1 MFKSSKSGMAAW
13 VVAPFL
19 GVAAASAAMAE
30 PQVCNANTARIA
42 ANDGDYATLCGCSQV
57 TPSFLSHLQ
66 QRADF
71 GSVLANTSQQCPG
84 LANLLSDLP
93 TGSISNAN
101 SFDGR
106 ENDPSGF
113 QPASSTGPS
122 AGGGSGSGGGNGGP
136 GNGGGNDD
144 PGDGGSDDPGNGGG
158 NDDPGNGGGKPG
170 DGGGKP
176 GKGGDKPGK
185 GGGKPGHGDGK
196 PGKGGGHGGGKGKNG
211 DGKGGGKGNNG
222 GGKGNNG
229 GGNGPEGSSP
239 GRGNNA
245 NNDEN

>member
-13 VVAPFL
+13 VVAPLL
-19 GVAAASAAMAE
+19 GVAAASAAIAE
-30 PQVCNANTARIA
+30 PQVCNANTARVA
-42 ANDGDYATLCGCSQV
+42 ANNGDYAALCGCSQV

-113 QPASSTGPS
+113 QPASSTGPA
-122 AGGGSGSGGGNGGP
+122 AGGGSGSGGGNSGP

-158 NDDPGNGGGKPG
+158 KPG
-170 DGGGKP
+170 DGGSKP

-196 PGKGGGHGGGKGKNG
+196 PGKVGGHGGGKGKNG

>member
-42 ANDGDYATLCGCSQV
+42 ANNGDYAALCGCSQV

-122 AGGGSGSGGGNGGP
+122 AGGGS
-136 GNGGGNDD
+136 
-144 PGDGGSDDPGNGGG
+144 DDPGNGGG

-176 GKGGDKPGK
+176 GKGG
-185 GGGKPGHGDGK
+185 GKPGHGDGK
-196 PGKGGGHGGGKGKNG
+196 PGKGGGHGGGKGNNG

>member
-19 GVAAASAAMAE
+19 GVATASAAMAE

-42 ANDGDYATLCGCSQV
+42 ANTGDYAALCGCSQV

-71 GSVLANTSQQCPG
+71 GSVIANTSQQCPG

-122 AGGGSGSGGGNGGP
+122 ASGGSGSGGGNSGP

-185 GGGKPGHGDGK
+185 GDGK
-196 PGKGGGHGGGKGKNG
+196 PGKGGDH
-211 DGKGGGKGNNG
+211 G

-229 GGNGPEGSSP
+229 GGNGSEGSSP

>member
-1 MFKSSKSGMAAW
+1 MAAW

-19 GVAAASAAMAE
+19 GVATASAAMAE

-42 ANDGDYATLCGCSQV
+42 ANTGDYAALCGCSQV

-71 GSVLANTSQQCPG
+71 GSVIANTSQQCPG

-122 AGGGSGSGGGNGGP
+122 ASGGSGSGGGNSGP

-185 GGGKPGHGDGK
+185 GDGK
-196 PGKGGGHGGGKGKNG
+196 PGKGGDH
-211 DGKGGGKGNNG
+211 G

-229 GGNGPEGSSP
+229 GGNGSEGSSP

>member
-42 ANDGDYATLCGCSQV
+42 ANNGDYAALCGCSQV

-122 AGGGSGSGGGNGGP
+122 AGGGSGSGGGNSGP

-170 DGGGKP
+170 
-176 GKGGDKPGK
+176 
-185 GGGKPGHGDGK
+185 HGDGK
-196 PGKGGGHGGGKGKNG
+196 PGKGGGHGGGKGNNG

>member
-1 MFKSSKSGMAAW
+1 MAAW

-42 ANDGDYATLCGCSQV
+42 ANNGDYAALCGCSQV

-66 QRADF
+66 TRADF

-122 AGGGSGSGGGNGGP
+122 AGGGSGSGGGNSGP

-176 GKGGDKPGK
+176 G
-185 GGGKPGHGDGK
+185 GKPGHGDGK
-196 PGKGGGHGGGKGKNG
+196 PGKGGGHGGGKGKHG
-211 DGKGGGKGNNG
+211 DGKG

>member
-1 MFKSSKSGMAAW
+1 MAAW

-42 ANDGDYATLCGCSQV
+42 ANDGDYASLCGCSQV

-66 QRADF
+66 QRSDF

-113 QPASSTGPS
+113 QPASNTGPS
-122 AGGGSGSGGGNGGP
+122 AGGGSGSGGGNSGP
-136 GNGGGNDD
+136 GNGGG
-144 PGDGGSDDPGNGGG
+144 G
-158 NDDPGNGGGKPG
+158 
-170 DGGGKP
+170 
-176 GKGGDKPGK
+176 
-185 GGGKPGHGDGK
+185 
-196 PGKGGGHGGGKGKNG
+196 
-211 DGKGGGKGNNG
+211 
-222 GGKGNNG
+222 
-229 GGNGPEGSSP
+229 E
-239 GRGNNA
+239 R
-245 NNDEN
+245 